1 LQNRHQKF
9 ILLLRLAAA
18 VALTLSCAVIHAH
31 AQSSI
36 PSSTWHHDI
45 PQFDAVSIKPTPSGN
60 EKVLVL
66 VSPDGLSFHGA
77 PIRMVLQT
85 AFGIDD
91 KHLIGAPSWTN
102 TSRYD
107 IDAKVSPEDAP
118 KFDKLKGADRNS
130 MLIPMLQERFNLK
143 FHQETRELPIYALLV
158 AKGGPKLTK
167 GEPDDP
173 VGPKFAD
180 PSRPEDPSKEHHR
193 VLTVMGR
200 IEADSITMDILAD
213 QLTRLNAV
221 GRPVVDK
228 TDLAGNYNF
237 TLRWAADLP
246 FPILHDSDGLGAL
259 TKEDMPSSLFTAL
272 QEQLGLKLEP
282 RKDRLDVVVIDHIDP
297 PSQN

>member
-1 LQNRHQKF
+1 M
-9 ILLLRLAAA
+9 
-18 VALTLSCAVIHAH
+18 
-31 AQSSI
+31 
-36 PSSTWHHDI
+36 
-45 PQFDAVSIKPTPSGN
+45 
-60 EKVLVL
+60 
-66 VSPDGLSFHGA
+66 SPDGLSFHGA

-85 AFGIDD
+85 AFGIDN

-167 GEPDDP
+167 GEPDNP
-173 VGPKFAD
+173 VGPKFPD

-193 VLTVMGR
+193 VFTVMGR

-237 TLRWAADLP
+237 TLRWTADLP

-259 TKEDMPSSLFTAL
+259 TKDEDTPSSRFTAL
-272 QEQLGLKLEP
+272 QEQLGLKLEQ
-282 RKDRLDVVVIDHIDP
+282 RKDRLDIVVIDHIDP
-297 PSQN
+297 KLEQRSTCRSFHRRTVCTAQQKPQSKR